1 MNTHERNSETSSSTL
16 TELSAVST
24 GTMIRLADQTVTLER
39 VEQLEAEHSP
49 LSPVNGMSLTRIR
62 FRRNGRTKRRIYPS
76 KMLVERVRRSR
87 SRP

>member
-1 MNTHERNSETSSSTL
+1 L

-49 LSPVNGMSLTRIR
+49 LSPVNGVSLTRIK
-62 FRRNGRTKRRIYPS
+62 FRRNGRTKGRIYPS

-87 SRP
+87 RQP

>member
-1 MNTHERNSETSSSTL
+1 MNTHERNSETSSTL

-24 GTMIRLADQTVTLER
+24 GTMIRLDDRTVTLER
-39 VEQLEAEHSP
+39 VEQLEPEHSV
-49 LSPVNGMSLTRIR
+49 LSPVQGMGLTRIR

-76 KMLVERVRRSR
+76 KMLVERVRRGR